1 MLLQSFWLIGANGDN
16 GFMPG
21 WKASCPKEVGSASV
35 SVDRFPLNCCFCLAV
50 FSWQDNIS
58 SAGSLYD
65 VCPGGLSKG
74 T

>member
-1 MLLQSFWLIGANGDN
+1 
-16 GFMPG
+16 MPG